1 MSYKMAIHLMP
12 NYTEAHID
20 LGNVYCVKGNI
31 KDARKEYETA
41 LGYEPDNEAARF
53 NLDHL

>member
-1 MSYKMAIHLMP
+1 MP

-20 LGNVYCVKGNI
+20 LGNIYCVKGNI

-41 LGYEPDNEAARF
+41 LSYEPDNEAARF